1 MYLTLEV
8 VSPQAASLGADRRR
22 VVGEQR
28 GLTIGRVP
36 GNDWVIPDPYISK
49 QHARISYANG
59 SFLVESLGRNAIAIG
74 NPGHTL
80 PGNQPQPLRNGDRLF
95 IDQYEMIVTVQQGDP
110 PGSSPASDDPFAVLP
125 GSAGPS
131 AASRSPQPS
140 SIPDVWDG
148 GLGGGFVETGVI
160 DPIDALGGRRGAEPD
175 PLPPVNWQQ
184 APVLENHFEPPPV
197 RAPVGGSPFDLLD
210 PGAQPP
216 AAPPEAPAGGIPDN
230 WDRTNL
236 TYREGAAAK
245 SAPRPGTLAPGGRGA
260 VRDTPVSPRPAR
272 PPSARSEA
280 AARPDLSAGADFAAR
295 PDLVAGADFAVGPDF
310 AGPDP
315 LRPPPATRREAA
327 TPQPR
332 SPISNPGLANAGL
345 AHPGLANPGLAH
357 PGLAEPGPA
366 APNRSRP
373 GSPDPRSSLPESL
386 ASPRQPD
393 RQAWPATPA
402 GSAVGTD
409 LVELLRGAGLSEAD
423 MSPQMMQD
431 LGKILRVVV
440 EGVMDVLRARAEIKS
455 QFRLPLTRIQSA
467 DNNPLKHSPNVE
479 SALHTLLVQK
489 NPGFLAA
496 VPAFEDAFADI
507 RNHQMAMLEG
517 VRVAFESMLESF
529 DPKELEKGFERA
541 AKRGFGSAKSK
552 YWDLYVD
559 RFVQLSGDA
568 DDTFRRLFGDVFA
581 EAYEKQLE
589 RLKTLA
595 RNTGNSGKT

>member
-22 VVGEQR
+22 IVSER

-59 SFLVESLGRNAIAIG
+59 SFFVESLGRNAIAIG
-74 NPGHTL
+74 TPGRTL

-95 IDQYEMIVTVQQGDP
+95 IDQYEMIVTTAQGDP
-110 PGSSPASDDPFAVLP
+110 PGMSLASDDPFAVLP
-125 GSAGPS
+125 ASGGPS
-131 AASRSPQPS
+131 SGGRSPQPG

-148 GLGGGFVETGVI
+148 GVDTGVV
-160 DPIDALGGRRGAEPD
+160 DPIDVLGGARAAEPE
-175 PLPPVNWQQ
+175 PLPPVNWQR
-184 APVLENHFEPPPV
+184 ASALEGHFEPPPV
-197 RAPVGGSPFDLLD
+197 RTPAGGSPFDLLD
-210 PGAQPP
+210 PGADPP
-216 AAPPEAPAGGIPDN
+216 AAAPSPSAGDIPDN

-236 TYREGAAAK
+236 THREGAAAK
-245 SAPRPGTLAPGGRGA
+245 AAPRPGTPSPGGRG
-260 VRDTPVSPRPAR
+260 VIRESPVAARPAR
-272 PPSARSEA
+272 PEP
-280 AARPDLSAGADFAAR
+280 ARPE
-295 PDLVAGADFAVGPDF
+295 
-310 AGPDP
+310 
-315 LRPPPATRREAA
+315 PARREAKA
-327 TPQPR
+327 AVSQPR
-332 SPISNPGLANAGL
+332 SPIL
-345 AHPGLANPGLAH
+345 
-357 PGLAEPGPA
+357 EPGPA
-366 APNRSRP
+366 VPERRSAMPEPRA
-373 GSPDPRSSLPESL
+373 SPPESL
-386 ASPRQPD
+386 AAELVSPRPPD
-393 RQAWPATPA
+393 RQARPATQG
-402 GSAVGTD
+402 GSIVGTE
-409 LVELLRGAGLSEAD
+409 LAELLRGAGLSEHD
-423 MSPQMMQD
+423 MSPEMMQD
-431 LGKILRVVV
+431 LGKVLRVVV
-440 EGVMDVLRARAEIKS
+440 EGVMDVLRARAQIKS

-489 NPGFLAA
+489 NPGFLSA
-496 VPAFEDAFADI
+496 VQAFEDAFADI

-559 RFVQLSGDA
+559 RFAQLGGDA
-568 DDTFRRLFGDVFA
+568 DDTFRRLFGDVFG

-595 RNTGNSGKT
+595 RNTGNPGKT

>member
-22 VVGEQR
+22 VVSER

-59 SFLVESLGRNAIAIG
+59 TFFVESLGRNAIAIG
-74 NPGHTL
+74 TPGHQL

-95 IDQYEMIVTVQQGDP
+95 IDQYEMIVTTAQGDP
-110 PGSSPASDDPFAVLP
+110 PGMVASDDPFAVLP
-125 GSAGPS
+125 ASGGSSPSGGPGG
-131 AASRSPQPS
+131 RSPQS
-140 SIPDVWDG
+140 RSIPDVWDG
-148 GLGGGFVETGVI
+148 GVGGDFVDTGVV
-160 DPIDALGGRRGAEPD
+160 DPIDVLGGRRSAEPE

-197 RAPVGGSPFDLLD
+197 RAPAGGFDLLA
-210 PGAQPP
+210 PGADPP
-216 AAPPEAPAGGIPDN
+216 AAPPSPPAGGIPDN

-236 TYREGAAAK
+236 TFREGPAAKAAPRPATPGTRSVSREVPVSRPVRPESVRPEPPRPDLARPEPGRRDPRAPVSQPKTPILEPGAAAPERR
-245 SAPRPGTLAPGGRGA
+245 SVTPEPR
-260 VRDTPVSPRPAR
+260 
-272 PPSARSEA
+272 
-280 AARPDLSAGADFAAR
+280 AG
-295 PDLVAGADFAVGPDF
+295 
-310 AGPDP
+310 
-315 LRPPPATRREAA
+315 
-327 TPQPR
+327 
-332 SPISNPGLANAGL
+332 
-345 AHPGLANPGLAH
+345 
-357 PGLAEPGPA
+357 
-366 APNRSRP
+366 
-373 GSPDPRSSLPESL
+373 LPESL
-386 ASPRQPD
+386 AAPLVSPRQPD
-393 RQAWPATPA
+393 RQQWPATRA
-402 GSAVGTD
+402 GGAVGTE
-409 LVELLRGAGLSEAD
+409 LAELLRGAGLSEQD
-423 MSPQMMQD
+423 MSPEVMQD

-467 DNNPLKHSPNVE
+467 ENNPLKHSPNVE

-489 NPGFLAA
+489 NPGFLSS
-496 VPAFEDAFADI
+496 VQAFEDAFADI

-552 YWDLYVD
+552 YWDLYAD
-559 RFVQLSGDA
+559 RFAQLSGDA

-589 RLKTLA
+589 RLKALA
-595 RNTGNSGKT
+595 RNTGKT

>member
-22 VVGEQR
+22 VVSER
-28 GLTIGRVP
+28 GLTIGRVL

-59 SFLVESLGRNAIAIG
+59 TFFVESLGRNAIAIG
-74 NPGHTL
+74 SPGRTL

-95 IDQYEMIVTVQQGDP
+95 IDQYEMIVTTRQGDP
-110 PGSSPASDDPFAVLP
+110 PGTSLASEDPFAVLP
-125 GSAGPS
+125 ASAGPS
-131 AASRSPQPS
+131 SGGRNPKSA
-140 SIPDVWDG
+140 SIPDIWDG
-148 GLGGGFVETGVI
+148 GVGGDLVETGVV
-160 DPIDALGGRRGAEPD
+160 DPIDVLGGARAPEPD
-175 PLPPVNWQQ
+175 PLPPVNWQR
-184 APVLENHFEPPPV
+184 ASALEGHFEPPPV
-197 RAPVGGSPFDLLD
+197 RAPAGATPFDLLES
-210 PGAQPP
+210 GGNPP
-216 AAPPEAPAGGIPDN
+216 AAPPAEDIPDN
-230 WDRTNL
+230 WDRSSL

-245 SAPRPGTLAPGGRGA
+245 ATPRPGTPSPGGRIA
-260 VRDTPVSPRPAR
+260 SREA
-272 PPSARSEA
+272 PPSGRSAKPEPPKA
-280 AARPDLSAGADFAAR
+280 EPAKP
-295 PDLVAGADFAVGPDF
+295 GP
-310 AGPDP
+310 
-315 LRPPPATRREAA
+315 TRREAKA
-327 TPQPR
+327 TAPEAR
-332 SPISNPGLANAGL
+332 SPIRG
-345 AHPGLANPGLAH
+345 
-357 PGLAEPGPA
+357 PGPDA
-366 APNRSRP
+366 HERRP
-373 GSPDPRSSLPESL
+373 LVPDPRASLPESFAAEL
-386 ASPRQPD
+386 VSPRQSD
-393 RQAWPATPA
+393 RQAWPAGRA
-402 GSAVGTD
+402 GSAVGT
-409 LVELLRGAGLSEAD
+409 ELLELMRGAGLSEQD

-431 LGKILRVVV
+431 LGKVLRVVV

-489 NPGFLAA
+489 NPGFLST
-496 VPAFEDAFADI
+496 VQAFEDAFADI

-559 RFVQLSGDA
+559 RFAQLGGDA

-595 RNTGNSGKT
+595 RNSNKT